1 MIVIIIV
8 VIDYAFYNIHHF
20 VWKVCA
26 GVEEE
31 GENQEVYVKTLANQT
46 CSGELFLL
54 DDHIMSVSSYQSCF
68 NNHDDIILIIIYMT
82 TICQ

>member
-1 MIVIIIV
+1 MK
-8 VIDYAFYNIHHF
+8 NI
-20 VWKVCA
+20 WKVCA

-54 DDHIMSVSSYQSCF
+54 DNYYDD
-68 NNHDDIILIIIYMT
+68 DDISCLYYHTNHISIIIVDLTM
-82 TICQ
+82 ISH

>member
-1 MIVIIIV
+1 MKISIKNENKI
-8 VIDYAFYNIHHF
+8 
-20 VWKVCA
+20 WKVCA

-54 DDHIMSVSSYQSCF
+54 DNDY
-68 NNHDDIILIIIYMT
+68 D
-82 TICQ
+82 

>member
-1 MIVIIIV
+1 MK
-8 VIDYAFYNIHHF
+8 NI
-20 VWKVCA
+20 WKVCA

-54 DDHIMSVSSYQSCF
+54 GNYYDG
-68 NNHDDIILIIIYMT
+68 DDISCLGYHTNHISIIIVDLTM
-82 TICQ
+82 ISH

>member
-1 MIVIIIV
+1 MCTTPNQN
-8 VIDYAFYNIHHF
+8 DNNENNHKKMKNI
-20 VWKVCA
+20 WKVCA

-54 DDHIMSVSSYQSCF
+54 DNDY
-68 NNHDDIILIIIYMT
+68 D
-82 TICQ
+82 